1 MSSHLQPGNTSGSG
15 IGSPL
20 QVLQL
25 AMWFGLVAGACE
37 VTLLGVRKYVL
48 HRLIF
53 VSVDA
58 AWMVPL
64 ADVLIFAVVGLAL
77 VAARAVLPGRLAPP
91 PVLVL
96 CALAVFTILL
106 MYHPLYPPAGAILA
120 LGIGM
125 AVARFLHARMPA
137 FHHFVRRSL
146 PVLLAAL
153 LITAGTTQAM
163 KSAGPGDRAAAGA
176 ASPRRPNVLL
186 IVLDTV
192 RASHLTVYGY
202 GRATTPQLQRWLG
215 DGARFEHALSTAPWT
230 LPSHASMFTG
240 RFTNELDVDW
250 LAPLGAAHPTL
261 AETFAHN
268 GYATAGFVANT
279 RYCSRETGLARGF
292 AHYEDYPV
300 TAAQVVMSSS
310 LGSYLA
316 WSRSVRRKLLRKSAD
331 DVNASLLAWLDGRDT
346 DVPFFAFLNYM
357 DAHAPY
363 QPPAPFDRQFS
374 SPDAEKLVANLRED
388 DAGIPLPPEVRQ
400 AAIDKYDESLA
411 YLDDRLGALFAS
423 LAARQLWD
431 DTIVVV
437 TSDHGEEFGEHG
449 VYYHGN
455 SLYRGALEVPL
466 LLRFPA
472 RVPVGARIETPVSL
486 RDLPATLLD
495 LAGLPAA
502 LPGSSLSR
510 NWGGISTRA
519 GDGDK
524 PLLMELTHALTL
536 PANTP
541 VSKGSMASVL
551 LGDLRLI
558 RNGDGREELYD
569 FRRDPM
575 ERVNLAD
582 QPAHQVGLARLRE
595 ALAALAGAKS
605 RRAP

>member
-1 MSSHLQPGNTSGSG
+1 MSSHVQPGSTSGSG

-53 VSVDA
+53 VSVDV
-58 AWMVPL
+58 AWMAPL
-64 ADVLIFAVVGLAL
+64 ADMLIFAVVGLGL
-77 VAARAVLPGRLAPP
+77 IAARAVLPGRLAPP

-120 LGIGM
+120 LGIGT
-125 AVARFLHARMPA
+125 AVARFLGTRMPG
-137 FHHFVRRSL
+137 FRRFVHGSFWA
-146 PVLLAAL
+146 LLAAL
-153 LITAGTTQAM
+153 LLTAATTQAM
-163 KSAGPGDRAAAGA
+163 KSPGSGERAAAGA
-176 ASPRRPNVLL
+176 ASPRRPGVLL

-192 RASHLTVYGY
+192 RASHLAAYGY

-240 RFTNELDVDW
+240 RFTNELDADW
-250 LAPLGAAHPTL
+250 LAPLGTAHPTL
-261 AETFAHN
+261 AETFRRN

-292 AHYEDYPV
+292 SHYEDYPV
-300 TAAQVVMSSS
+300 TAAHVAMSSS

-331 DVNASLLAWLDGRDT
+331 DVNASFLAWLDGRDT
-346 DVPFFAFLNYM
+346 GVPFFAFLNYM

-374 SPDAEKLVANLRED
+374 SPDAEELVANLRED
-388 DAGIPLPPEVRQ
+388 DAGIRLQPEVRQ

-411 YLDDRLGALFAS
+411 FLDDRLGALFAA
-423 LAARQLWD
+423 LAARRLWD

-466 LLRFPA
+466 LLRFPP
-472 RVPVGARIETPVSL
+472 RVPTGASIATPVSL

-502 LPGSSLSR
+502 LPGASLSSY
-510 NWGGISTRA
+510 W
-519 GDGDK
+519 DGTSPRDNAAAN
-524 PLLMELTHALTL
+524 PLLMELSYASTL

-582 QPAHQVGLARLRE
+582 QPAQPVGLARLRE
-595 ALAALAGAKS
+595 ALATLAGARS
-605 RRAP
+605 SRAP